1 MSHLQKT
8 IRTDVQTTQAYSV
21 APSVGMLKLDAMEN
35 PQGMPTALLDDLAG
49 QLKTAELN
57 RYPAPK
63 AQELE
68 VALRAR
74 TAIPKAAHVMFGNG
88 SDELI
93 DLIIRACCMPGDTV
107 LSPVPTF
114 VMYAVYSQWSHAQF
128 IGVDLNNDFTLNM
141 PAMLKA
147 IATHKPKVV
156 FLAYPNNP
164 TGIALRE
171 PEIVQIIE
179 ATPGLVVVDE
189 AYEAFADTS
198 FMARVLEF
206 PNVMVLRTLSK
217 LGLAGVRLGYGVAS
231 PAWIEQIDKVR
242 PPYNVNV
249 LTRIA
254 AQFALQHFDA
264 FEAQAA
270 LLCEQ
275 RTALTAGLNDVLK
288 NLKTSNPGVE
298 VFHSC
303 ANFVLFR
310 IPNALEV
317 FDALKNK
324 GILVKYVGKAHS
336 LLHNCLR
343 VTVSTEQENQQFLV
357 ALKQSIEEVAI
368 KAA

>member
-1 MSHLQKT
+1 MSLLQKT
-8 IRTDVQTTQAYSV
+8 IRADVQATQAYVV
-21 APSVGMLKLDAMEN
+21 APSAGMLKLDAMEN
-35 PQGMPTALLDDLAG
+35 PQGMPAELLDELA
-49 QLKTAELN
+49 QRLKAAELN

-63 AQELE
+63 ALELE
-68 VALRAR
+68 AALRAC
-74 TAIPKAAHVMFGNG
+74 TSIPKAAQVLFGNG

-93 DLIIRACCMPGDTV
+93 DLIIRACCMPGDAV

-114 VMYAVYSQWSHAQF
+114 VMYAVYSQWSHARF
-128 IGVDLNNDFTLNM
+128 VGVDLNPDFTLNM

-147 IATHKPKVV
+147 ISANQPKVV

-164 TGIALRE
+164 TGVALRE
-171 PEIVQIIE
+171 AEIVQIIE

-189 AYEAFADTS
+189 AYEAFADAS

-206 PNVMVLRTLSK
+206 PNVLVLRTFSK
-217 LGLAGVRLGYGVAS
+217 LGLAGARLGYAVAS
-231 PAWIEQIDKVR
+231 QAWVEQIDKVR

-254 AQFALQHFDA
+254 VQFALENFSA

-270 LLCEQ
+270 MLRAQ
-275 RTALTAGLNDVLK
+275 RTVLTQALKSLNL
-288 NLKTSNPGVE
+288 TSGEVE
-298 VFHSC
+298 VFDSC

-310 IPNALEV
+310 LPNALEV
-317 FDALKNK
+317 FDALKNR

-336 LLHNCLR
+336 LLQNCLR
-343 VTVSTEQENQQFLV
+343 ITVSTAAENQQFLS
-357 ALKQSIEEVAI
+357 ALKLSIDDAAA

>member
-1 MSHLQKT
+1 MSLLQKT
-8 IRTDVQTTQAYSV
+8 IRADVQATNAYVV
-21 APSVGMLKLDAMEN
+21 APSAGMLKLDAMEN
-35 PQGMPTALLDDLAG
+35 PQGMPAALLDKLAQ

-63 AQELE
+63 ALELE
-68 VALRAR
+68 AALRAC
-74 TAIPKAAHVMFGNG
+74 TAIPKAAHVLFGNG

-93 DLIIRACCMPGDTV
+93 DLIIRACCMPGDAV

-114 VMYAVYSQWSHAQF
+114 VMYAVYSQWSHARF
-128 IGVDLNNDFTLNM
+128 VGVDLNPDFTLNM

-147 IATHKPKVV
+147 IATNQPKVV

-164 TGIALRE
+164 TGVALRE
-171 PEIVQIIE
+171 AEIVQIIE

-189 AYEAFADTS
+189 AYEAFADAS

-206 PNVMVLRTLSK
+206 PNVLVLRTFSK
-217 LGLAGVRLGYGVAS
+217 LGLAGARLGYAVAS
-231 PAWIEQIDKVR
+231 PAWVEQIDKVR

-254 AQFALQHFDA
+254 VRFALEHFEA
-264 FEAQAA
+264 FEAQAG
-270 LLCEQ
+270 LLRDQ
-275 RTALTAGLNDVLK
+275 RDVLTESLK
-288 NLKTSNPGVE
+288 NLKTSNGDVE
-298 VFHSC
+298 VFDSY

-317 FDALKNK
+317 FEALKNK
-324 GILVKYVGKAHS
+324 GILVKYVGKAHP
-336 LLHNCLR
+336 LLQNCLR

-357 ALKQSIEEVAI
+357 AVQQSIDEVAT

>member
-1 MSHLQKT
+1 MSLLQKT
-8 IRTDVQTTQAYSV
+8 IRADVQATQAYVV
-21 APSVGMLKLDAMEN
+21 APSNGMLKLDAMEN
-35 PQGMPTALLDDLAG
+35 PQGMPASLLDELAAR
-49 QLKTAELN
+49 LKAAELN

-63 AQELE
+63 AAELE
-68 VALRAR
+68 AALRAC
-74 TAIPKAAHVMFGNG
+74 TSIPKAAQVLFGNG

-93 DLIIRACCMPGDTV
+93 DLIIRACCMPGDVV

-114 VMYAVYSQWSHAQF
+114 VMYAVYSQWSHAKF
-128 IGVDLNNDFTLNM
+128 IGVDLNPDFSLNM

-147 IATHKPKVV
+147 ISANKPKVV

-164 TGIALRE
+164 TGVALRE
-171 PEIVQIIE
+171 AEIVQIIE

-189 AYEAFADTS
+189 AYEAFADAS

-206 PNVMVLRTLSK
+206 PNVLVLRTFSK
-217 LGLAGVRLGYGVAS
+217 LGLAGARLGYAVAS
-231 PAWIEQIDKVR
+231 QGWVEQIDKVR

-254 AQFALQHFDA
+254 VQFALENFNA

-270 LLCEQ
+270 MLRAQ
-275 RTALTAGLNDVLK
+275 RTVLTQALKSLKLTSGEVDV
-288 NLKTSNPGVE
+288 
-298 VFHSC
+298 FDSC

-317 FDALKNK
+317 FEALKNR
-324 GILVKYVGKAHS
+324 GILVKYVGKAHP
-336 LLHNCLR
+336 LLQNCLR
-343 VTVSTEQENQQFLV
+343 VTVSTADENQQFLDAV
-357 ALKQSIEEVAI
+357 QLSIDDAAA